1 MYLWELTWEASS
13 VRGVGPAAAARLE
26 RLGVVTVRDLL
37 LLLPRGYEDRTAVVP
52 LSKAASEQKVA
63 VVATVSSIMDI
74 GWAGRGKARTPK
86 AIVTDDTAEAALVCF
101 GRPFLRSTLEPG
113 KKFFIWGHFQLRAG
127 ELSCAD
133 FELEPWTESP
143 VSFGRILP
151 VYPLSE
157 GLTQAGIRKIVRA
170 ALDEALAEI
179 EPGLPENVRRSRGLP
194 PLREALRGVHFPS
207 SMEEAE
213 SSRAALAYEELFFF
227 EMGVLRR
234 ARALASPRPRPRVR
248 KPDLRD
254 ALLARLAF
262 NLTKD
267 QESVVAEID
276 ADLFSAAPMARLLQG
291 DVGCGKTL
299 VALLSALLVVG
310 SGEQVAFVAPT
321 ELLARQHAES
331 AARLVEP
338 LGVRIAFLSGTVA
351 GEPRALLLRA
361 LAAGEIDI
369 LFGTHAL
376 FSEDVAYRGLGLVI
390 IDEQHKFGVL
400 QRQALMRKGESPDL
414 LLMTA
419 TPIPRTLAL
428 TAFGDLEV
436 STIRTMPP
444 GRRPVMTHLAREG
457 NEEKVYA
464 WVRRELEKGRQAY
477 FVYPLIG
484 ESEALAVKDAE
495 TAFRK
500 LATDVYPGFPVALVH
515 SRVDAD
521 ETEKTMAAFAARKIS
536 VLVATSVVEVGV
548 DVPNASCMVVEHAE
562 RFGLSTLH
570 QLRGR
575 VGRGGEQSYAFLV
588 YGKKLTE
595 EGIQRLK
602 IMKETTDGFRIA
614 EEDMRL
620 RGPGELLGIRQ
631 SGFLSFRAADLMVHS
646 ALLLGARE
654 DAAKVLREDP
664 GFLEPDNVVIGRMLA
679 LGAWGTGAP
688 DAQGRVMETAP

>member
-143 VSFGRILP
+143 ISFGRILP

-664 GFLEPDNVVIGRMLA
+664 GFLEPDNVAIGRMLA
-679 LGAWGTGAP
+679 LGAWGTARRMRR
-688 DAQGRVMETAP
+688 AA

>member
-143 VSFGRILP
+143 ISFGRILP

-213 SSRAALAYEELFFF
+213 SSRAAFAYEELFFF

-484 ESEALAVKDAE
+484 ESEGIGRE
-495 TAFRK
+495 GCRNR
-500 LATDVYPGFPVALVH
+500 FP
-515 SRVDAD
+515 
-521 ETEKTMAAFAARKIS
+521 EAR
-536 VLVATSVVEVGV
+536 
-548 DVPNASCMVVEHAE
+548 H
-562 RFGLSTLH
+562 
-570 QLRGR
+570 GR
-575 VGRGGEQSYAFLV
+575 VPWLPGCARAFPRRRG
-588 YGKKLTE
+588 
-595 EGIQRLK
+595 
-602 IMKETTDGFRIA
+602 
-614 EEDMRL
+614 
-620 RGPGELLGIRQ
+620 
-631 SGFLSFRAADLMVHS
+631 
-646 ALLLGARE
+646 
-654 DAAKVLREDP
+654 
-664 GFLEPDNVVIGRMLA
+664 
-679 LGAWGTGAP
+679 
-688 DAQGRVMETAP
+688 